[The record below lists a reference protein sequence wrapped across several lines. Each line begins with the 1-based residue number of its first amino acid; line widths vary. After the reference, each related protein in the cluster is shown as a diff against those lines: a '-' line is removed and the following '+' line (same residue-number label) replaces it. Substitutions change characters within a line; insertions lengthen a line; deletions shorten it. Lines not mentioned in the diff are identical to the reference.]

1 MTLKNRIQAPTPT
14 FFKKLQKWGII
25 IAALGG
31 SLLAAPQAMPAI
43 LIKIAGYLAVAGAVT
58 TAVSQA
64 ATGQDAMKDEEP
76 KKEGE

>member
-1 MTLKNRIQAPTPT
+1 MTLKKRIQSPTPI

-25 IAALGG
+25 IAALGA
-31 SLLAAPQAMPAI
+31 SILAAPAAMPVL

-64 ATGQDAMKDEEP
+64 ATSKDV
-76 KKEGE
+76 KKEKKGV

>member
-1 MTLKNRIQAPTPT
+1 MTLKKRIQSPTPT

-25 IAALGG
+25 VAAFGA
-31 SLLAAPQAMPAI
+31 SILAAPAAMPVL

-64 ATGQDAMKDEEP
+64 ATHKDV
-76 KKEGE
+76 KKEKKGD